1 MESAN
6 SLSPRRLSAI
16 GGSQKSRRQSYAG
29 QSGSQESGSTTSSGQ
44 LKRVPTVSGPVS
56 ALDNLQM
63 YRLDVNHHRNGGGSS
78 SRRASR
84 NEDSFTCSQQSILS
98 AMDRFVKSVNN
109 MDATVLVPSRLRDM
123 DLTDKAGRAPPPNLT
138 HTDLYSF
145 YNMLNDVKNELLW
158 GPSTTATVAAIPLT
172 GALIRPPPKHTRQ
185 PSDDSLGSTG
195 STSDTDSDVD
205 SVVTDRAGDSLEHS
219 LHLAA
224 AFRHHL
230 QGLHA
235 ILHQL
240 ADSADY
246 LACRYQEEVD
256 ASSL

>member
-29 QSGSQESGSTTSSGQ
+29 QSGTQSLDVGTGQ

-56 ALDNLQM
+56 ALDGPQM
-63 YRLDVNHHRNGGGSS
+63 YRLDVNHRSTSGSS

-123 DLTDKAGRAPPPNLT
+123 DLTDKAGRAPPANLT

-158 GPSTTATVAAIPLT
+158 GPSTAATSAAIPLT
-172 GALIRPPPKHTRQ
+172 GALMRPPPKHTRQ

-205 SVVTDRAGDSLEHS
+205 SVVTDRGADSLEHS

-240 ADSADY
+240 ADSAGY

>member
-16 GGSQKSRRQSYAG
+16 GASQKSRRQSYAG
-29 QSGSQESGSTTSSGQ
+29 QSLSQDSAPPGGQ

-63 YRLDVNHHRNGGGSS
+63 YRLDANHRGSS
-78 SRRASR
+78 SSASRRTSR
-84 NEDSFTCSQQSILS
+84 NEDAFTCSQQSILS
-98 AMDRFVKSVNN
+98 AMDRFVRSVNN

-123 DLTDKAGRAPPPNLT
+123 DLTDKAGRAPPANLMQ
-138 HTDLYSF
+138 TDLYSF

-158 GPSTTATVAAIPLT
+158 GPSAAATSAVVPLT
-172 GALIRPPPKHTRQ
+172 GALLRPPPKHTRQ

-205 SVVTDRAGDSLEHS
+205 SVVTDRDGLEQS

-256 ASSL
+256 ASAL

>member
-1 MESAN
+1 MDSAN
-6 SLSPRRLSAI
+6 SLSPRRLSAL
-16 GGSQKSRRQSYAG
+16 GMNQKSRRQSYAG
-29 QSGSQESGSTTSSGQ
+29 QSGAYSQDSAGQ
-44 LKRVPTVSGPVS
+44 LKRVSTVNGPVS
-56 ALDNLQM
+56 ALDGLPM
-63 YRLDVNHHRNGGGSS
+63 YRLDVNNRSV
-78 SRRASR
+78 SRRTSR

-123 DLTDKAGRAPPPNLT
+123 DLTDKMGRAPPSNLT

-158 GPSTTATVAAIPLT
+158 GPSTAASSAVIPMPSMM
-172 GALIRPPPKHTRQ
+172 RPPAKHTRQ

-205 SVVTDRAGDSLEHS
+205 SVVTDRGESLEHS

-240 ADSADY
+240 SDSADY
-246 LACRYQEEVD
+246 LTCRYQEEVD